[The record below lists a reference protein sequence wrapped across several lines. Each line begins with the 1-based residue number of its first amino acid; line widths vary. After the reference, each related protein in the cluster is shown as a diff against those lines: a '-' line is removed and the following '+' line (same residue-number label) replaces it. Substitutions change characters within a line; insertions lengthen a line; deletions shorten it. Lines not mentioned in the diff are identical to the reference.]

1 MTRIFLPTR
10 FGSSSLGLALAAALP
25 LALGACAAAALP
37 ALPGIAATAMQSA
50 GAAAGYA
57 GIQMGEKNADRHTP
71 GALEDQQ
78 ERCDALVGTPPQ
90 VEEVRKNKED
100 VIEARQWRLVNPEN
114 PRWMIVP
121 SKTGPADAWEPKPRI
136 NKLQF
141 SPPLIDQLDY
151 EKTQF
156 IAYAPNNLDSVDNSR
171 AMTSITEAFGEP
183 AGTFQW
189 RGTTYGYTMVP
200 RLPCFPTEK

>member
-1 MTRIFLPTR
+1 VSRIFLAKTL
-10 FGSSSLGLALAAALP
+10 SCYLLGLALAVLP

-57 GIQMGEKNADRHTP
+57 GIEMGEKNADRHTP
-71 GALEDQQ
+71 GHLEDQQ
-78 ERCDALVGTPPQ
+78 ERCDALVGAPPQ
-90 VEEVRKNKED
+90 IEEVRKNKED

-121 SKTGPADAWEPKPRI
+121 SKTAPVDAWEPKPGI
-136 NKLQF
+136 SKLKF
-141 SPPLIDQLDY
+141 SPPLVDQLDY
-151 EKTQF
+151 QKTRF

-171 AMTSITEAFGEP
+171 TMTSITEAFGEP

-189 RGTTYGYTMVP
+189 RGTTYGYTMVSI
-200 RLPCFPTEK
+200 LPCFPIQK

>member
-1 MTRIFLPTR
+1 MTQIFLLR
-10 FGSSSLGLALAAALP
+10 SLGSCLLGLALAALP
-25 LALGACAAAALP
+25 LALGACAAAAI
-37 ALPGIAATAMQSA
+37 PGLAATATTALQNGA
-50 GAAAGYA
+50 GAAEIAGVQ
-57 GIQMGEKNADRHTP
+57 IGEKNADRHTP
-71 GALEDQQ
+71 GPLEDQQ
-78 ERCDALVGTPPQ
+78 ERCDALVGAAPQ
-90 VEEVRKNKED
+90 IEEVRKNKQD
-100 VIEARQWRLVNPEN
+100 VIEARQWRLVNPEK

-121 SKTGPADAWEPKPRI
+121 SKTGPADGWEPKPRI
-136 NKLQF
+136 SKLQF

-171 AMTSITEAFGEP
+171 AMTSVTEAFGEP

-189 RGTTYGYTMVP
+189 HGTTYGYTMVP

>member
-1 MTRIFLPTR
+1 MV
-10 FGSSSLGLALAAALP
+10 LAAALP
-25 LALGACAAAALP
+25 LALGACAGAM
-37 ALPGIAATAMQSA
+37 LPGLAATAMQG
-50 GAAAGYA
+50 GASAAGYA
-57 GIQMGEKNADRHTP
+57 AIQMGEKSADRHTP
-71 GALEDQQ
+71 GSLEDQQ
-78 ERCDALVGTPPQ
+78 ERCDALVGAPPEI
-90 VEEVRKNKED
+90 EEVRKNKQD
-100 VIEARQWRLVNPEN
+100 VIEARQWRLVNPPN
-114 PRWMIVP
+114 PRWMIVQ

-136 NKLQF
+136 SKLQF

-200 RLPCFPTEK
+200 RLPCFPIEK

>member
-1 MTRIFLPTR
+1 VTRIFLPTR

-71 GALEDQQ
+71 GSLEDQP
-78 ERCDALVGTPPQ
+78 ERCDALVGAAPQ
-90 VEEVRKNKED
+90 IEEVRKNKED

-114 PRWMIVP
+114 PRWMIVTT
-121 SKTGPADAWEPKPRI
+121 KTGPVDGWEPKPRI
-136 NKLQF
+136 SKLQF

-189 RGTTYGYTMVP
+189 HGTTYGYTMVP
-200 RLPCFPTEK
+200 RLPCFPTQK

>member
-1 MTRIFLPTR
+1 VTQIFLLR
-10 FGSSSLGLALAAALP
+10 SLGSCLLGLALAALP
-25 LALGACAAAALP
+25 LALGACAAAAIHGL
-37 ALPGIAATAMQSA
+37 AATATTALQNGA
-50 GAAAGYA
+50 GAAEIAGVQ
-57 GIQMGEKNADRHTP
+57 IGEKNADRHTP
-71 GALEDQQ
+71 GPLEDQQ
-78 ERCDALVGTPPQ
+78 ERCDALVGAPPQ
-90 VEEVRKNKED
+90 IEEVRKNKQD
-100 VIEARQWRLVNPEN
+100 VIEARQWRLVNPEK

-121 SKTGPADAWEPKPRI
+121 SKTGPADGWEPKPRI
-136 NKLQF
+136 SNLQF

-151 EKTQF
+151 DKTQF

-171 AMTSITEAFGEP
+171 AMTSVTEAFGEP